1 MKIFCA
7 QGGLKMGAFSRSK
20 GKRGEQELVRLIKD
34 NGYKARR
41 TAQFCGKTGEAADV
55 IGLPGISIEC
65 KRVEKLNIYDAITQA
80 QRDAEAAGRGDLPA
94 VFHRKNNCPWL
105 VTVRVEDFFKL
116 YREWE
121 AGQDAG
127 QDKTDG

>member
-1 MKIFCA
+1 
-7 QGGLKMGAFSRSK
+7 MGAFSRSK